1 MRIKC
6 IKGWSDNGVAIMKG
20 EEFQQCEGS
29 DATYGVAE
37 FGGDTEGSWNYNQV
51 FEFTG
56 ELLAERFEVA

>member
-1 MRIKC
+1 
-6 IKGWSDNGVAIMKG
+6 MKG

-29 DATYGVAE
+29 DATYGEVE